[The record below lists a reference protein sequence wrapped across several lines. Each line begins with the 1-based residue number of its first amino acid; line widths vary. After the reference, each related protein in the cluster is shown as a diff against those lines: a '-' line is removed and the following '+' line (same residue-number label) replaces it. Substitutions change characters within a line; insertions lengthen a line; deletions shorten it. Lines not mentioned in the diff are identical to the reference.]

1 MRPPPLT
8 GLTTAT
14 SNSVPPFATGSTLVL
29 AAGRSAE
36 VVAFEAEVVG
46 LFIEAADLLG
56 VPRSVAAIYGA
67 IFAAP
72 REVSFAD
79 LEARLDLSKG
89 SISQGLKLLREVG
102 AVKSVSTPGDR
113 AERFL
118 PDTEMRQLIAH
129 YIESRVERHLQAA
142 DQRFSTLDGALEG
155 YAEAEQSVL
164 RARVEKLRRWHSRT
178 KALLPV
184 VRTFLKLG
192 GSSRSSKK
200 A

>member
-1 MRPPPLT
+1 MLQ
-8 GLTTAT
+8 
-14 SNSVPPFATGSTLVL
+14 
-29 AAGRSAE
+29 AGRSPE

-46 LFIEAADLLG
+46 LFVEAADLLG

-113 AERFL
+113 AERFE

-129 YIESRVERHLQAA
+129 YLETRVQRHLDAA
-142 DQRFSTLDGALEG
+142 ENRFATLEQGLQG
-155 YAEAEQSVL
+155 YAEEEQQVL
-164 RARVEKLRRWHSRT
+164 RARVEKLYRWHSRT
-178 KALLPV
+178 KALVPV

-192 GSSRSSKK
+192 GVGRKVTSR
-200 A
+200 